1 MNLLKPFY
9 YLITLALLLVGT
21 STSWA
26 FFERTVAETEI
37 VGQFHGDPMTADL
50 RLYMAGN
57 QFVVMDQL
65 VERFQELHPEVE
77 EIFYV
82 TIPPGQERNWILQG
96 GIEIHA
102 ENSLAPNGFILS
114 VMPDVYTTV
123 NKGHMDQLN
132 DAGLITRFY
141 TYTHNRLVLMAPASD
156 VISLPGVMAT
166 TDPGVF
172 EIDGVD
178 LINGMDFYDLMADD
192 LVRISEPDIINQ
204 GIERHIWQMY
214 VNVSKTKFPG
224 DTDIQALVP
233 NMFIPENL
241 PADPANS
248 LRRIVYYDKSC
259 GNIRPDL
266 PPDAQPA
273 PICPDPSTFITLI
286 HHLETPDNLRND
298 VADVGP
304 VWATEVFYQRNR
316 LDRDDVVAIE
326 IKGENPVTGDKFNR
340 GDKVNYLATIVEGVM
355 EPNHKQAAKNWINF
369 LRSDDAQ
376 QIMGDVGFEG
386 ATDEELAA
394 PFIYEGSKKNSRVGN
409 Y

>member
-1 MNLLKPFY
+1 MNLPKPFY
-9 YLITLALLLVGT
+9 TLLTMALLLVGT

-37 VGQFHGDPMTADL
+37 VGQFHGE
-50 RLYMAGN
+50 
-57 QFVVMDQL
+57 DQL
-65 VERFQELHPEVE
+65 VKLFQELHPEVE

-102 ENSLAPNGFILS
+102 KNSLAPKGFVLS

-123 NKGHMDQLN
+123 NKGHMDQLYGK
-132 DAGLITRFY
+132 GLITRFY
-141 TYTHNRLVLMAPASD
+141 TYTHNRLVLMARTSD
-156 VISLPGVMAT
+156 VISLPGVTAT
-166 TDPGVF
+166 ADPGVF
-172 EIDGVD
+172 EIDGPD
-178 LINGMDFYDLMADD
+178 DFYDLMVDD
-192 LVRISEPDIINQ
+192 TVRISEPDIINQ

-214 VNVSKTKFPG
+214 VNVSKAKFPG
-224 DTDIQALVP
+224 DTDIQELDP
-233 NMFIPENL
+233 KMFDPANL
-241 PADPANS
+241 AADPANS

-266 PPDAQPA
+266 PPDDQPI
-273 PICPDPSTFITLI
+273 PFCLDPSTFITLI
-286 HHLETPDNLRND
+286 HHLETPDNLRNN

-326 IKGENPVTGDKFNR
+326 ITGENPATGDDFNR

-355 EPNHKQAAKNWINF
+355 EPSHKKAARNWINF
-369 LRSDDAQ
+369 LRSDAAQ
-376 QIMGDVGFEG
+376 QILENVGFEG
-386 ATDEELAA
+386 ATAEELAT

>member
-1 MNLLKPFY
+1 
-9 YLITLALLLVGT
+9 
-21 STSWA
+21 
-26 FFERTVAETEI
+26 
-37 VGQFHGDPMTADL
+37 
-50 RLYMAGN
+50 
-57 QFVVMDQL
+57 MD
-65 VERFQELHPEVE
+65 

-96 GIEIHA
+96 GIEIHS
-102 ENSLAPNGFILS
+102 ENSLAPKGFILS

-132 DAGLITRFY
+132 AAGLITRFY
-141 TYTHNRLVLMAPASD
+141 TYTHNRLVLMARTED
-156 VISLPGVMAT
+156 VEMGLLDNVSGTA
-166 TDPGVF
+166 DPGVY
-172 EIDGVD
+172 EIDG
-178 LINGMDFYDLMADD
+178 LDFYDLMSDYS
-192 LVRISEPDIINQ
+192 VGISEPDIINQ

-214 VNVSKTKFPG
+214 VNVYKAKFPA
-224 DTDIQALVP
+224 DDDIQALVP

-241 PADPANS
+241 ADDPLNS

-266 PPDAQPA
+266 PQEEQPD
-273 PICPDPSTFITLI
+273 PICDDPSTFITLI

-316 LDRDDVVAIE
+316 LERNDVVAIE
-326 IKGENPVTGDKFNR
+326 ITGENTATGDDFNR

-355 EPNHKQAAKNWINF
+355 DSNHKKAAKNWINF
-369 LRSDDAQ
+369 LRSNDAQ
-376 QIMGDVGFEG
+376 LIMENVGFEG
-386 ATDEELAA
+386 ATAEELAA
-394 PFIYEGSKKNSRVGN
+394 PFIYEGSESNSSVGD